1 MYGLTFKC
9 LQLLMVESRISDRNA
24 KIIFFAFGVPFGPYS
39 TIRDFMKVHIITVGD
54 EILIGQIIDSN
65 SAYMGRLLNL
75 NGARVERIISIGDR
89 HEEIVHTLAQS
100 VAQADVV
107 LMTGGLGPTKDDITK
122 KALADYFGVEMVFSE
137 ETYRRILKI
146 FEQLGRP
153 ATEAHRHQCYMPA
166 NAALLY
172 NKMGTAPGMWMQAES
187 GAVVVSMP
195 GVPYE
200 MEYLMEHEVVPRL
213 RAHFPGKPIGH
224 RTLRTAGE
232 GESRIAE
239 RLDAFEET
247 LPEGMKLA
255 YLPNPGQVRLRLS
268 FSADTQQELDAA
280 LDAKAAE
287 LHALLPDIVYG
298 FGEDELETVLGTLLM
313 ERRLRIGTAE
323 SCTGGYLAH
332 RITAVPGASRY
343 FNGAIVSYSNEVK
356 MKILGVSETTLREH
370 GAVSEATV
378 REMVKGALQALPIDV
393 AVAIS
398 GIAGPDGGTPD
409 KPVGTIWMAVG
420 NADRIETHLIKGGK
434 HRLRNIQYAGT
445 LALEMT
451 RRFLVGLPGV

>member
-1 MYGLTFKC
+1 
-9 LQLLMVESRISDRNA
+9 
-24 KIIFFAFGVPFGPYS
+24 
-39 TIRDFMKVHIITVGD
+39 MKVHIITVGD

-75 NGARVERIISIGDR
+75 NGARVERIISIGDQ
-89 HEEIVHTLAQS
+89 HEEIISTLAQS

-122 KALADYFGVEMVFSE
+122 KALADYFEVEMVFSE
-137 ETYRRILKI
+137 ETHRRILKI

-166 NAALLY
+166 NATLLY
-172 NKMGTAPGMWMQAES
+172 NKMGTAPGMWMAADN
-187 GAVVVSMP
+187 GTVVVSMP

-213 RAHFPGKPIGH
+213 RQHFPGKPIGH

-232 GESRIAE
+232 GESRVAE
-239 RLDAFEET
+239 RLDAFEDS
-247 LPEGMKLA
+247 LQDGMKLA
-255 YLPNPGQVRLRLS
+255 YLPNPGQVRLRLT
-268 FSADTQQELDAA
+268 FSADTQEALDAA

-287 LHALLPDIVYG
+287 LYDIVSDIVYG
-298 FGEDELETVLGTLLM
+298 FGEDELEMVLGQLLL
-313 ERRLRIGTAE
+313 ERQLRIGTAE

-356 MKILGVSETTLREH
+356 MNNLGVNEATLREH

-378 REMVKGALQALPIDV
+378 REMVKGALKALPVDV

-398 GIAGPDGGTPD
+398 GVAGPDGGTPD

-420 NADRIETHLIKGGK
+420 DADRIETHLIKGGK
-434 HRLRNIQYAGT
+434 NRLKNIQYAGT
-445 LALEMT
+445 IALEMT
-451 RRFLVGLPGV
+451 RRFLMGIPPVSQEVK